1 MIEPMKGKDVKAWR
15 ERAGLT
21 QKQAAE
27 ALGVTEMTIYRWEQ
41 NISPVSK
48 ANEIAMGAIEKE
60 RAKAE

>member
-1 MIEPMKGKDVKAWR
+1 MLTDVKGKDVKAWR
-15 ERAGLT
+15 ERTGLT
-21 QKQAAE
+21 QKEAAE

-60 RAKAE
+60 RATSK